1 MSVCLWEYKLH
12 EDTYH
17 AYSADHFIPSAWLIV
32 GLQTESE

>member
-1 MSVCLWEYKLH
+1 MSVCLQEDKFH
-12 EDTYH
+12 EDKYC